1 MKKCAHN
8 LNTNITLSTPHPTQ
22 GGQTSYHFMQET
34 VRSNAIPTAYIVNSK
49 KQVVWMGHAMRVG
62 PALEATLVEDTPFC
76 TSCLGLSNA
85 VSQNVYRCRVCGVD
99 VCVQCARKCH
109 QAVGHEVMT
118 GSGLVTF
125 PH

>member
-1 MKKCAHN
+1 MNACMKKCAHN
-8 LNTNITLSTPHPTQ
+8 SNTNITLSILHPTQ

-76 TSCLGLSNA
+76 LFSTTAFRLCCRAPASNI
-85 VSQNVYRCRVCGVD
+85 S
-99 VCVQCARKCH
+99 
-109 QAVGHEVMT
+109 
-118 GSGLVTF
+118 TF
-125 PH
+125 FHV